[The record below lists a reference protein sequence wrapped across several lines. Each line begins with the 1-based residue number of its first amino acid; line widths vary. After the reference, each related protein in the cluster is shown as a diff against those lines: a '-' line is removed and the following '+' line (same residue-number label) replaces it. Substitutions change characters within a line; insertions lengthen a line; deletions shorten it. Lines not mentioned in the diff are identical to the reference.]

1 MPIIRIESGH
11 RYSQAEQAQLTQAL
25 YEAVSEGLSIPNH
38 PRHVIHHHS
47 PDGGFAGPA
56 GAASNYAVVTVVMFA
71 GRSAEVKQSLCVNIA
86 KRLKRFGIPADQLFI
101 SLIEQPKENWGMP
114 ADLAKLTEGS

>member
-1 MPIIRIESGH
+1 MPIVRIESGH

-25 YEAVSEGLSIPNH
+25 YEAVSEALSIPNH

-56 GAASNYAVVTVVMFA
+56 GAAPNYAVVTVVMFS
-71 GRSAEVKQSLCVNIA
+71 GRSAEVKQALCVAIA
-86 KRLKRFGIPADQLFI
+86 SRLKRFGIPADQLFI

-114 ADLAKLTEGS
+114 SELAQLTAAS

>member
-1 MPIIRIESGH
+1 
-11 RYSQAEQAQLTQAL
+11 
-25 YEAVSEGLSIPNH
+25 
-38 PRHVIHHHS
+38 
-47 PDGGFAGPA
+47 
-56 GAASNYAVVTVVMFA
+56 MFT

-114 ADLAKLTEGS
+114 SDLVKLTEGS

>member
-1 MPIIRIESGH
+1 MPIVRIESGQ

-38 PRHVIHHHS
+38 PRHVIHHHT
-47 PDGGFAGPA
+47 PDGAFAGPA
-56 GAASNYAVVTVVMFA
+56 GAAPNYAVVTVVMFA
-71 GRSAEVKQSLCVNIA
+71 GRSAEVKQALCVAIA
-86 KRLKRFGIPADQLFI
+86 NRLKRFGIPADQLFI

-114 ADLAKLTEGS
+114 FDLAKLTAVS

>member
-25 YEAVSEGLSIPNH
+25 YEAVSEGLAIPNH
-38 PRHVIHHHS
+38 PRHVIHHHA

-56 GAASNYAVVTVVMFA
+56 GAGPNYAVVTVVMFA
-71 GRSAEVKQSLCVNIA
+71 GRSADVKQSLCVKIA
-86 KRLKRFGIPADQLFI
+86 HRLKRFGIPADQLFI

-114 ADLAKLTEGS
+114 SELAKLTEGS